1 MSVSFRFCL
10 KKQKILLGI
19 FVVLIINNAFSQTLL
34 KPEVLSIVRSNVFE
48 VVVEKPHEGNLSYEK
63 TLPLARIAF
72 SIRNDKYIPLGT
84 AFLMKDK
91 QFYSASHVFNL
102 YEDSVYTD
110 YYIRDE
116 KGAVYKVDSISKFA
130 TDRDFIVF
138 TVEGFSNTENLGLEW
153 AEEVSLNT
161 EVFSV
166 GNALGDGI
174 VIRNGVY
181 TSTTYEDQNGEWKW
195 IRFSAAASP
204 GNSGGPLI
212 TSEGKVLGI
221 ITMKSENENLN
232 YALPFS
238 EIHSVQENTGIM
250 RSYFFYALPNIFSE
264 RFYHKFEVEV
274 VLPKKFNK
282 VKDELTIEFKNY
294 LKKVVDSLRK
304 QFSPGEKKSF
314 SSSQG
319 WQEFFCFSYLTYF
332 PYTVYLTETNKWKF
346 ANPSNISEY
355 ALENNGSVSF
365 GNMMGYYMGVV
376 KKPDTLSLIDLIQNP
391 SLYMEYMLQ
400 ATGLYRTVAG
410 EKIAITSLGS
420 EPYSSDTHVD
430 VFGRTWFVNFWELP
444 FADMMILSYAL
455 PLPEGVYVFYSLG
468 STGGVFNSAVL
479 DMPFLCDFVY
489 PSYIGTLDNWQQF
502 TDFHAQVLNSS
513 DPIFEKFVFDW
524 DENNLILYNGEVGL
538 HLPKTLFTADSD
550 AMLRILTAYFLEGD
564 ARVSLKNYTF
574 DIYTNRRSE
583 NYRYVFLEKVI
594 KPHEGALKESLSKW
608 NQKLNQVS
616 PFNGL
621 PYNNEGYT
629 YLDKV
634 LYPEDIS
641 FQSKDALTSLYTLSL
656 ELDGQNKV
664 EEISNFASEIE
675 QAIIFLEMDN

>member
-1 MSVSFRFCL
+1 MSISFMYRF
-10 KKQKILLGI
+10 KKQKIFLGV
-19 FVVLIINNAFSQTLL
+19 FVLIINTVFSQTVLRPDVL
-34 KPEVLSIVRSNVFE
+34 KTVRSNVFE
-48 VVVEKPHEGNLSYEK
+48 VVVEKPQEGNIGYEK
-63 TLPLARIAF
+63 PLPLDRIPF

-116 KGAVYKVDSISKFA
+116 KGNVYKVDSISKFA

-138 TVEGFSNTENLGLEW
+138 TVEGFSNIENRGLDW

-181 TSTTYEDQNGEWKW
+181 TSATYEDQNGEWKW

-212 TSEGKVLGI
+212 TNEGKVLGI

-238 EIHSVQENTGIM
+238 EIDSVKENTGVVKNA
-250 RSYFFYALPNIFSE
+250 FFYVLPNVFSE
-264 RFYHKFEVEV
+264 RFYHKFEFEV
-274 VLPKKFNK
+274 LLPKKFDRL
-282 VKDELTIEFKNY
+282 KDELTIEFKDY
-294 LKKVVDSLRK
+294 IKKVINGLRV
-304 QFSPGEKKSF
+304 QFSPGGEKSF

-319 WQEFFCFSYLTYF
+319 WQEFFCFPYLTYF
-332 PYTVYLTETNKWKF
+332 PYTVYLTETNKWQF
-346 ANPSNISEY
+346 AQPSKISEY
-355 ALENNGSVSF
+355 ALEDNGSVSF
-365 GNMMGYYMGVV
+365 GAMMGYYMGTI
-376 KKPDTLSLIDLIQNP
+376 KKPETLSLVDLIQNP
-391 SLYMEYMLQ
+391 SLYMEYMIK

-410 EKIAITSLGS
+410 EKIAITSLGDK
-420 EPYSSDTHVD
+420 PYSSDTHVD
-430 VFGRTWFVNFWELP
+430 IFGRTWFVNSWTLP
-444 FADMMILSYAL
+444 FADSMILSYAL
-455 PLPEGVYVFYSLG
+455 PLPEGLYIFYSLN
-468 STGGVFNSAVL
+468 STAGIFNGTAF
-479 DMPFLCDFVY
+479 DMPFMCDFIY
-489 PSYIGTLDNWQQF
+489 PSYIGSLANWQQF
-502 TDFHAQVLNSS
+502 TDFHAQVLKSS
-513 DPIFEKFVFDW
+513 DPIFDKFVFDW
-524 DENNLILYNGEVGL
+524 GKNNLTLYNGEVGL
-538 HLPKTLFTADSD
+538 HLPKTLFNSSSD
-550 AMLRILTAYFLEGD
+550 TMLRILTAYFLEDD

-574 DIYTNRRSE
+574 DLYTNRRSE
-583 NYRYVFLEKVI
+583 NYRYVFFGKVI
-594 KPHEGALKESLSKW
+594 KPHDGALKESFSKW

-621 PYNNEGYT
+621 PYNYEGYT

-634 LYPEDIS
+634 IYPEGVS
-641 FQSKDALTSLYTLSL
+641 LQSKDELTSLYTMSL
-656 ELDGQNKV
+656 ELDGQNKT
-664 EEISNFASEIE
+664 EEISSFASEIE
-675 QAIIFLEMDN
+675 EAIIFLEMDN